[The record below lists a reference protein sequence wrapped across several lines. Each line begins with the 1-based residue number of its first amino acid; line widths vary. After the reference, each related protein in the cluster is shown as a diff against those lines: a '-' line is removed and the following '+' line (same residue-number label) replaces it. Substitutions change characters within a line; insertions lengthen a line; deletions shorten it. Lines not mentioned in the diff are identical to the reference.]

1 MGGPPRADAT
11 LMIGTGSITSLA
23 DAVAVT
29 AERQIRRIVNGLRL
43 AAGLDRPG
51 VGCTPRTVIWS
62 RGRASLMHYT
72 AGADTG
78 RPAILLVP
86 SLINRS
92 YIWDLRHGDSF
103 VEHLLDAGYD
113 VLCLDWGEPDARDAH
128 NTMSTYVDDYMM
140 AAVGVATRR
149 CATMPIVVGHCFG
162 GLIAVLWAASTEQQ
176 PPALITLAAP
186 TNWDEVGPLSW
197 LTRQGRIEPEDVL
210 DETGN
215 VPPAAML
222 AAFRMIR
229 PLGDLVTYVT
239 LLDRLHDREATQAI
253 WALMVWARG
262 HIPFPG
268 TTFVEMIRKL
278 SRENSLTTG
287 KVAFGGRIRELS
299 SITAP
304 FLNIYGSK
312 DHVAPPD
319 SVKPLTGLLG
329 SNNPAER
336 ELNAG
341 HIGLLVGSTMRHKT
355 MPTILDWLDAVLPQD
370 PIAEPTVPQS
380 NSPEST
386 RRPRV
391 GANGVRPKG

>member
-1 MGGPPRADAT
+1 MTVAA
-11 LMIGTGSITSLA
+11 SITSLA
-23 DAVAVT
+23 DHVSAIAG
-29 AERQIRRIVNGLRL
+29 RQIRRVVNGLRL

-62 RGRASLMHYT
+62 RDRASLMHYT
-72 AGADTG
+72 AGADAG

-103 VEHLLDAGYD
+103 VEHLLGAGYD
-113 VLCLDWGEPDARDAH
+113 VLCLDWGQPDARDAQ
-128 NTMSTYVDDYMM
+128 NTMSTYIDDYMM
-140 AAVGVATRR
+140 AAVAAATRR
-149 CATMPIVVGHCFG
+149 CASVPIVIGHCFG
-162 GLIAVLWAASTEQQ
+162 GLIALLWAASTEQQ

-186 TNWDEVGPLSW
+186 SNWDEVGPLSW

-222 AAFRMIR
+222 AAFQMIR
-229 PLGDLVTYVT
+229 PLGDAVTYVT
-239 LLDRLHDREATQAI
+239 LFDRLHDREATQSI

-268 TTFVEMIRKL
+268 ATFVEMIRKL

-287 KVAFGGRIRELS
+287 KVAFGKRIRELS

-312 DHVAPPD
+312 DHVAPPE
-319 SVKPLTGLLG
+319 SVKPLTGLVG
-329 SNNPAER
+329 SQEAEQR

-341 HIGLLVGSTMRHKT
+341 HIGLLVGSTMRAKT
-355 MPTILDWLDAVLPQD
+355 MPTVIGWLDEVLPRDQTRRFSAPRSD
-370 PIAEPTVPQS
+370 
-380 NSPEST
+380 SPKSK
-386 RRPRV
+386 RPRV
-391 GANGVRPKG
+391 EANGVRPKG

>member
-1 MGGPPRADAT
+1 MTAAA
-11 LMIGTGSITSLA
+11 SITRLA
-23 DAVAVT
+23 NYASAI
-29 AERQIRRIVNGLRL
+29 AGRPFRRVINGLRL
-43 AAGLDRPG
+43 AASLDRPG

-72 AGADTG
+72 AGADAG

-103 VEHLLDAGYD
+103 VEHLLGAGYD
-113 VLCLDWGEPDARDAH
+113 VLCLDWGLPDARDAH
-128 NTMSTYVDDYMM
+128 NTMSTYIDDYMM
-140 AAVGVATRR
+140 AAVAAATRR
-149 CATMPIVVGHCFG
+149 CASVPIVIGHCFG
-162 GLIAVLWAASTEQQ
+162 SLIAVLWAASTEQQ

-197 LTRQGRIEPEDVL
+197 ITRQGRIEPEDVL

-229 PLGDLVTYVT
+229 PLGDAVTYVT
-239 LLDRLHDREATQAI
+239 LFDRLHDREATQAI
-253 WALMVWARG
+253 WALTVWARG

-268 TTFVEMIRKL
+268 ATFVEMIRKL

-312 DHVAPPD
+312 DHVAPPE
-319 SVKPLTGLLG
+319 SVKPLTGLVG
-329 SNNPAER
+329 SRKAEQR

-341 HIGLLVGSTMRHKT
+341 HIGLLVGSTMRAKT
-355 MPTILDWLDAVLPQD
+355 MPTVIGWLDEVLPRDQTTQLSA
-370 PIAEPTVPQS
+370 PRS
-380 NSPEST
+380 NSPKSK
-386 RRPRV
+386 RPRV
-391 GANGVRPKG
+391 EANGVRPKG

>member
-1 MGGPPRADAT
+1 M
-11 LMIGTGSITSLA
+11 TGAASITGLA
-23 DAVAVT
+23 GYVSAIAG
-29 AERQIRRIVNGLRL
+29 RQVRRVVNGLRL

-72 AGADTG
+72 AGADAG

-92 YIWDLRHGDSF
+92 HIWDLRHGESF
-103 VEHLLDAGYD
+103 VEHLLGAGYD
-113 VLCLDWGEPDARDAH
+113 VLCLDWGQPDARDAH
-128 NTMSTYVDDYMM
+128 NTMSTYVDDYMV
-140 AAVGVATRR
+140 AAVAAATRR
-149 CATMPIVVGHCFG
+149 CGSVPIVIGHCFG
-162 GLIAVLWAASTEQQ
+162 GLMALLWAASTEQQ

-222 AAFRMIR
+222 AAFQMIR
-229 PLGDLVTYVT
+229 PLGDVVTYVT
-239 LLDRLHDREATQAI
+239 LFDRLHDREATQAI
-253 WALMVWARG
+253 WALTVWARG

-268 TTFVEMIRKL
+268 ATFVEMIRKL

-304 FLNIYGSK
+304 FLSIYGSK
-312 DHVAPPD
+312 DHVAPPE
-319 SVKPLTGLLG
+319 SVKPLIGLVG
-329 SNNPAER
+329 SRKAEQR

-341 HIGLLVGSTMRHKT
+341 HIGLLVGSTMRTKT
-355 MPTILDWLDAVLPQD
+355 IPTVIGWLDEVLPRDQTTRFSA
-370 PIAEPTVPQS
+370 PRS
-380 NSPEST
+380 NSPKSERSF
-386 RRPRV
+386 V
-391 GANGVRPKG
+391 EANGARPKG

>member
-1 MGGPPRADAT
+1 
-11 LMIGTGSITSLA
+11 MIGTASIRGLA
-23 DAVAVT
+23 DYFSAT
-29 AERQIRRIVNGLRL
+29 AGQQIRRVVNGLRL

-72 AGADTG
+72 AGADAG

-103 VEHLLDAGYD
+103 VEHLLAAGYD
-113 VLCLDWGEPDARDAH
+113 VLCLDWGQPDARDAH

-140 AAVGVATRR
+140 AAVAAATRR
-149 CATMPIVVGHCFG
+149 CASVPIVIGHCFG
-162 GLIAVLWAASTEQQ
+162 GLMAVLWAASTEQQ

-229 PLGDLVTYVT
+229 PLGDAVSYVT

-312 DHVAPPD
+312 DHVAPPE
-319 SVKPLTGLLG
+319 SVKPLTGLVG
-329 SNNPAER
+329 SQKAEQR

-341 HIGLLVGSTMRHKT
+341 HIGLLVGSTMRGKT
-355 MPTILDWLDAVLPQD
+355 MPTLIGWLDEVLTPDQTSRFAA
-370 PIAEPTVPQS
+370 PRS
-380 NSPEST
+380 NSPKSK
-386 RRPRV
+386 RPRV
-391 GANGVRPKG
+391 EANGLHPKG

>member
-1 MGGPPRADAT
+1 MTEPT
-11 LMIGTGSITSLA
+11 SITDLA
-23 DAVAVT
+23 DHVSAIAGR
-29 AERQIRRIVNGLRL
+29 EIRRVVNGLRL

-62 RGRASLMHYT
+62 MGRASLMHYT
-72 AGADTG
+72 AGADAG

-128 NTMSTYVDDYMM
+128 NTMSTYVDEYMM
-140 AAVGVATRR
+140 AAVAAATRR
-149 CATMPIVVGHCFG
+149 CASVPIVIGHCFG

-222 AAFRMIR
+222 AAFQMIR
-229 PLGDLVTYVT
+229 PLGDVVTYVT
-239 LLDRLHDREATQAI
+239 LFDRLHDREATQAI
-253 WALMVWARG
+253 WALMAWARG

-299 SITAP
+299 NITAP
-304 FLNIYGSK
+304 FMNIYGSR
-312 DHVAPPD
+312 DHVAPPE
-319 SVKPLTGLLG
+319 SVKPLTGLVG
-329 SNNPAER
+329 SNKAEQR

-341 HIGLLVGSTMRHKT
+341 HIGLLVGSTMRRKT
-355 MPTILDWLDAVLPQD
+355 IPTVIGWLDDVLTRDQITRPPAQR
-370 PIAEPTVPQS
+370 S
-380 NSPEST
+380 NGPKSK
-386 RRPRV
+386 RPRIE
-391 GANGVRPKG
+391 ANGVHPKG

>member
-1 MGGPPRADAT
+1 M
-11 LMIGTGSITSLA
+11 TGAASITGLA
-23 DAVAVT
+23 DYASAI
-29 AERQIRRIVNGLRL
+29 ADRQIRRVINGLRL

-72 AGADTG
+72 AGADAG

-103 VEHLLDAGYD
+103 VEHLLGAGYD
-113 VLCLDWGEPDARDAH
+113 VLCLDWGQPDARDAH
-128 NTMSTYVDDYMM
+128 NTTSTYVDDYMM
-140 AAVGVATRR
+140 AAVAAATRR
-149 CATMPIVVGHCFG
+149 CASVPIVIGHCFG
-162 GLIAVLWAASTEQQ
+162 GLIALLWAASTEQQ

-197 LTRQGRIEPEDVL
+197 ITRQGRIEPEDVL

-222 AAFRMIR
+222 AAFQMIR
-229 PLGDLVTYVT
+229 PLGDAVTYVT
-239 LLDRLHDREATQAI
+239 LVDRLHDREATQAI

-268 TTFVEMIRKL
+268 ATFVEMIRKL

-312 DHVAPPD
+312 DHVAPPE
-319 SVKPLTGLLG
+319 SVKPLTGLVG
-329 SNNPAER
+329 SQKAEQR

-341 HIGLLVGSTMRHKT
+341 HIGLLVGSTMRAKT
-355 MPTILDWLDAVLPQD
+355 MPTVIGWLDEVLPRDQTTQFSA
-370 PIAEPTVPQS
+370 PRS
-380 NSPEST
+380 HSPKSK
-386 RRPRV
+386 RPRV
-391 GANGVRPKG
+391 EANGVQP

>member
-1 MGGPPRADAT
+1 MGSPPRAHAA
-11 LMIGTGSITSLA
+11 LMIGTASITGLA
-23 DAVAVT
+23 DALAVT

-72 AGADTG
+72 AGADRG

-149 CATMPIVVGHCFG
+149 CATVPIVIGHCFG
-162 GLIAVLWAASTEQQ
+162 GLIALLWAASAEQQ

-222 AAFRMIR
+222 AAFQMIR

-319 SVKPLTGLLG
+319 SVKPLTGLVG
-329 SNNPAER
+329 SNDAAER

-341 HIGLLVGSTMRHKT
+341 HIGLLVGSAMRRKT
-355 MPTILDWLDAVLPQD
+355 MPTILDWLDAVLPHDQISG
-370 PIAEPTVPQS
+370 PSVPQS

-386 RRPRV
+386 RTRV
-391 GANGVRPKG
+391 AANGVRPKG

>member
-1 MGGPPRADAT
+1 MTAAA
-11 LMIGTGSITSLA
+11 SITRLA
-23 DAVAVT
+23 NYASAI
-29 AERQIRRIVNGLRL
+29 AGRPFRRVINGLRL
-43 AAGLDRPG
+43 AASLDRPG

-72 AGADTG
+72 AGADAG
-78 RPAILLVP
+78 GPAILLVP

-103 VEHLLDAGYD
+103 VEHLLGAGYD
-113 VLCLDWGEPDARDAH
+113 VLCLDWGLPDARDAH
-128 NTMSTYVDDYMM
+128 NTMSTYIDDYMM
-140 AAVGVATRR
+140 AAVAAATRR
-149 CATMPIVVGHCFG
+149 CASVPIVIGHCFG
-162 GLIAVLWAASTEQQ
+162 SLIAVLWAASTEQQ

-197 LTRQGRIEPEDVL
+197 ITRQGRIEPEDVL

-229 PLGDLVTYVT
+229 PLGDAVTYVT
-239 LLDRLHDREATQAI
+239 LVDRLHDREATQAI
-253 WALMVWARG
+253 WALTVWARG

-268 TTFVEMIRKL
+268 ATFVEMIRKL

-312 DHVAPPD
+312 DHVAPPE
-319 SVKPLTGLLG
+319 SVKPLTGLVG
-329 SNNPAER
+329 SRKAEQR

-341 HIGLLVGSTMRHKT
+341 HIGLLVGSTMRAKT
-355 MPTILDWLDAVLPQD
+355 MPTVIGWLDEVLPRDQTTQLSA
-370 PIAEPTVPQS
+370 PRS
-380 NSPEST
+380 NSPKSK
-386 RRPRV
+386 RPRV
-391 GANGVRPKG
+391 EANGVRPKG

>member
-1 MGGPPRADAT
+1 
-11 LMIGTGSITSLA
+11 MIGTASIRGLA
-23 DAVAVT
+23 DYFSAT
-29 AERQIRRIVNGLRL
+29 AGQQIRRVVNGLRL

-72 AGADTG
+72 AGADAG

-103 VEHLLDAGYD
+103 VEHLLAAGYD
-113 VLCLDWGEPDARDAH
+113 VLCLDWGQPDARDAH

-140 AAVGVATRR
+140 AAVAAATRR
-149 CATMPIVVGHCFG
+149 CASVPIVIGHCFG
-162 GLIAVLWAASTEQQ
+162 GLMAVLWAASTEQQ

-222 AAFRMIR
+222 AAFQMIR
-229 PLGDLVTYVT
+229 PLGDAVSYVT

-287 KVAFGGRIRELS
+287 KVAFGGRVRELS

-304 FLNIYGSK
+304 FLNIYGTK
-312 DHVAPPD
+312 DHVAPPE
-319 SVKPLTGLLG
+319 SVKPLTGLVG
-329 SNNPAER
+329 SQKAEQR

-341 HIGLLVGSTMRHKT
+341 HIGLLVGSTMRTKT
-355 MPTILDWLDAVLPQD
+355 MPTVIGWLDEVLARDQATRSSAPR
-370 PIAEPTVPQS
+370 S
-380 NSPEST
+380 SSPKSK
-386 RRPRV
+386 RPRV
-391 GANGVRPKG
+391 EANGLHSKV

>member
-1 MGGPPRADAT
+1 MTGP
-11 LMIGTGSITSLA
+11 ISITVLGDHASAIAGRELGR
-23 DAVAVT
+23 VVT
-29 AERQIRRIVNGLRL
+29 GLRL

-62 RGRASLMHYT
+62 MGRASLMHYT
-72 AGADTG
+72 AGADAG

-86 SLINRS
+86 SIINRS

-128 NTMSTYVDDYMM
+128 NTMSTYVDEYMT
-140 AAVGVATRR
+140 AAVAAATRR
-149 CATMPIVVGHCFG
+149 GASVPIVIGHCFG

-222 AAFRMIR
+222 AAFQMIR
-229 PLGDLVTYVT
+229 PLGDIVTYVT
-239 LLDRLHDREATQAI
+239 LFDRLHDQEATQAI

-268 TTFVEMIRKL
+268 ATFVEMIRKL

-287 KVAFGGRIRELS
+287 KVAFDGRIRELS

-304 FLNIYGSK
+304 FLSIYGSR

-319 SVKPLTGLLG
+319 SVKTMSGTPG
-329 SNNPAER
+329 SHRAEQR

-370 PIAEPTVPQS
+370 QIGEPAVPQS
-380 NSPEST
+380 
-386 RRPRV
+386 
-391 GANGVRPKG
+391 K

>member
-1 MGGPPRADAT
+1 MTAAA
-11 LMIGTGSITSLA
+11 SITRLA
-23 DAVAVT
+23 NYASAI
-29 AERQIRRIVNGLRL
+29 AGRPFRRVINGLRL
-43 AAGLDRPG
+43 AASLDRPG

-72 AGADTG
+72 AGADAG

-103 VEHLLDAGYD
+103 VEHLLGAGYD
-113 VLCLDWGEPDARDAH
+113 VLCLDWGLPDARDAH
-128 NTMSTYVDDYMM
+128 NTMSTYIDDYMM
-140 AAVGVATRR
+140 AAVAAATRR
-149 CATMPIVVGHCFG
+149 CASVPIVIGHCFG
-162 GLIAVLWAASTEQQ
+162 SLIAVLWAASTEQQ
-176 PPALITLAAP
+176 PAALITLAAP

-197 LTRQGRIEPEDVL
+197 ITRQGRIEPEDVL

-229 PLGDLVTYVT
+229 PLGDAVTYVT
-239 LLDRLHDREATQAI
+239 LVDRLHDREATQAI
-253 WALMVWARG
+253 WALTVWARG

-268 TTFVEMIRKL
+268 ATFVEMIRKL

-312 DHVAPPD
+312 DHVAPPE
-319 SVKPLTGLLG
+319 SVKPLTGLVG
-329 SNNPAER
+329 SRKAEQR

-341 HIGLLVGSTMRHKT
+341 HIGLLVGSTMRAKT
-355 MPTILDWLDAVLPQD
+355 MPTVIGWLDEVLPRDQTTQLSA
-370 PIAEPTVPQS
+370 PRS
-380 NSPEST
+380 NSPKSK
-386 RRPRV
+386 RPRV
-391 GANGVRPKG
+391 EANGVRPKG

>member
-1 MGGPPRADAT
+1 MTAAA
-11 LMIGTGSITSLA
+11 SITRLA
-23 DAVAVT
+23 NYASAI
-29 AERQIRRIVNGLRL
+29 AGRPFRRVINGLRL
-43 AAGLDRPG
+43 AASLDRPG

-72 AGADTG
+72 AGADAG

-103 VEHLLDAGYD
+103 VEHLLGAGYD
-113 VLCLDWGEPDARDAH
+113 VLCLDWGLPDARDAH
-128 NTMSTYVDDYMM
+128 NTMSTYIDDYMM
-140 AAVGVATRR
+140 AAVAAATRR
-149 CATMPIVVGHCFG
+149 CASVPIVIGHCFG
-162 GLIAVLWAASTEQQ
+162 SLIAVLWAASTEQQ

-197 LTRQGRIEPEDVL
+197 ITRQGRIEPEDVL

-229 PLGDLVTYVT
+229 PLGDAVTYVT
-239 LLDRLHDREATQAI
+239 LVDRLHDREATQAI
-253 WALMVWARG
+253 WALTVWARG

-268 TTFVEMIRKL
+268 ATFVEMIRKL

-299 SITAP
+299 NITAP

-312 DHVAPPD
+312 DHVAPPE
-319 SVKPLTGLLG
+319 SVKPLTGLVG
-329 SNNPAER
+329 SRKAEQR

-341 HIGLLVGSTMRHKT
+341 HIGLLVGSTMRAKT
-355 MPTILDWLDAVLPQD
+355 MPTVIGWLDEVLPRDQTTQLSA
-370 PIAEPTVPQS
+370 PRS
-380 NSPEST
+380 NSPKSK
-386 RRPRV
+386 RPRV
-391 GANGVRPKG
+391 EANGVRPKG

>member
-1 MGGPPRADAT
+1 MTAAA
-11 LMIGTGSITSLA
+11 SITRLA
-23 DAVAVT
+23 NYASAI
-29 AERQIRRIVNGLRL
+29 AGRPFRRVINGLRL
-43 AAGLDRPG
+43 AASLDRPG

-72 AGADTG
+72 AGADAG

-103 VEHLLDAGYD
+103 VEHLLGAGYD
-113 VLCLDWGEPDARDAH
+113 VLCLDWGLPDARDAH
-128 NTMSTYVDDYMM
+128 NTMSTYIDDYMM
-140 AAVGVATRR
+140 AAVAAATRR
-149 CATMPIVVGHCFG
+149 CASVPIVIGHCFG
-162 GLIAVLWAASTEQQ
+162 SLIAVLWAASTEQQ

-197 LTRQGRIEPEDVL
+197 ITRQGRIEPEDVL

-229 PLGDLVTYVT
+229 PLGDAVTYVT
-239 LLDRLHDREATQAI
+239 LVDRLHDREATQAI
-253 WALMVWARG
+253 WALTVWASG

-268 TTFVEMIRKL
+268 ATFVEMIRKL

-312 DHVAPPD
+312 DHVAPPE
-319 SVKPLTGLLG
+319 SVKPLTGLVG
-329 SNNPAER
+329 SRKAEQR

-341 HIGLLVGSTMRHKT
+341 HIGLLVGSTMRAKT
-355 MPTILDWLDAVLPQD
+355 MPTVIGWLDEVLPRDQTTQLSA
-370 PIAEPTVPQS
+370 PRS
-380 NSPEST
+380 NSPKSK
-386 RRPRV
+386 RPRV
-391 GANGVRPKG
+391 EANGVRPKG

>member
-1 MGGPPRADAT
+1 M
-11 LMIGTGSITSLA
+11 TGAASITGLA
-23 DAVAVT
+23 DYVSAIAG
-29 AERQIRRIVNGLRL
+29 RQIRRVINGLRL

-72 AGADTG
+72 AGADAG

-103 VEHLLDAGYD
+103 VEHLLGAGYD
-113 VLCLDWGEPDARDAH
+113 VLCLDWGQPDARDAH

-140 AAVGVATRR
+140 AAVAAATRR
-149 CATMPIVVGHCFG
+149 CASVPIVIGHCFG
-162 GLIAVLWAASTEQQ
+162 GLIALLWAASTDQQ

-222 AAFRMIR
+222 AAFQMIR
-229 PLGDLVTYVT
+229 PLGDAVTYVT
-239 LLDRLHDREATQAI
+239 LFDRLHDREATQAI
-253 WALMVWARG
+253 WALTVWARG

-268 TTFVEMIRKL
+268 ATFVEMIRKL

-299 SITAP
+299 NITAP

-312 DHVAPPD
+312 DHVAPPE
-319 SVKPLTGLLG
+319 SVKPLTGLVG
-329 SNNPAER
+329 SQKAEQR

-341 HIGLLVGSTMRHKT
+341 HIGLLVGSTMRAKT
-355 MPTILDWLDAVLPQD
+355 MPTVIGWLDEVLPQD
-370 PIAEPTVPQS
+370 QTTRVSAPRS
-380 NSPEST
+380 DSPKSK
-386 RRPRV
+386 RPRV
-391 GANGVRPKG
+391 EANGVQP

>member
-1 MGGPPRADAT
+1 MIGAT
-11 LMIGTGSITSLA
+11 LLTDLTDHVST
-23 DAVAVT
+23 T
-29 AERQIRRIVNGLRL
+29 AGPQIRRVVNGLRL

-72 AGADTG
+72 AGADAGNPT
-78 RPAILLVP
+78 ILLVP

-103 VEHLLDAGYD
+103 VEHLLGAGFD
-113 VLCLDWGEPDARDAH
+113 VMCLDWGEPDARDAH
-128 NTMSTYVDDYMM
+128 NTMSTYVDDYMV
-140 AAVGVATRR
+140 AAVAAATRR
-149 CATMPIVVGHCFG
+149 CGSVPIVIGHCFG

-176 PPALITLAAP
+176 PRALITLAAP

-222 AAFRMIR
+222 TAFQMIR
-229 PLGDLVTYVT
+229 PLGDIVTYVT
-239 LLDRLHDREATQAI
+239 LFDRLHDREATQAI
-253 WALMVWARG
+253 WALMAWARG

-278 SRENSLTTG
+278 SRENSLITG

-304 FLNIYGSK
+304 FLNIYGRK
-312 DHVAPPD
+312 DHVAPPE
-319 SVKPLTGLLG
+319 SVKPLTSLVG
-329 SNNPAER
+329 STTADER

-341 HIGLLVGSTMRHKT
+341 HIGLLVGTTMRGKT
-355 MPTILDWLDAVLPQD
+355 MPTVTGWLDKVLTEDQITRPSTPQLNAD
-370 PIAEPTVPQS
+370 KSKRLGVET
-380 NSPEST
+380 
-386 RRPRV
+386 
-391 GANGVRPKG
+391 NGV

>member
-1 MGGPPRADAT
+1 
-11 LMIGTGSITSLA
+11 MIGTASIRGLA
-23 DAVAVT
+23 DYFSAT
-29 AERQIRRIVNGLRL
+29 AGQQIRRVVNGLRL

-72 AGADTG
+72 AGADAG
-78 RPAILLVP
+78 HPAILLVP

-103 VEHLLDAGYD
+103 VEHLLAAGYD
-113 VLCLDWGEPDARDAH
+113 VLCLDWGQPDARDAH

-140 AAVGVATRR
+140 AAVAAATRR
-149 CATMPIVVGHCFG
+149 CASVPIVIGHCFG
-162 GLIAVLWAASTEQQ
+162 GLMAVLWAASTEQQ

-229 PLGDLVTYVT
+229 PLGDAVSYVT

-304 FLNIYGSK
+304 LLNIYGSK
-312 DHVAPPD
+312 DHVAPPE
-319 SVKPLTGLLG
+319 SVKPLTGLVG
-329 SNNPAER
+329 SQKAEQR

-341 HIGLLVGSTMRHKT
+341 HIGLLVGSTMRGKT
-355 MPTILDWLDAVLPQD
+355 MPTVIGWLDEVLTPDQTSRFAA
-370 PIAEPTVPQS
+370 PRS
-380 NSPEST
+380 NSPKSK
-386 RRPRV
+386 RPRV
-391 GANGVRPKG
+391 EANGLHPKG

>member
-1 MGGPPRADAT
+1 M
-11 LMIGTGSITSLA
+11 TGAASITGLA
-23 DAVAVT
+23 DYASAI
-29 AERQIRRIVNGLRL
+29 AGRQIRRVINGLRL

-72 AGADTG
+72 AGADAD

-103 VEHLLDAGYD
+103 VEHLLGAGYD
-113 VLCLDWGEPDARDAH
+113 VLCLDWGQPDARDAH
-128 NTMSTYVDDYMM
+128 NTMSTYIDDYMM
-140 AAVGVATRR
+140 AAVAAATRR
-149 CATMPIVVGHCFG
+149 CASVPIVIGHCFG
-162 GLIAVLWAASTEQQ
+162 GLIALLWAASTEQQ

-229 PLGDLVTYVT
+229 PLGDVVTYVT
-239 LLDRLHDREATQAI
+239 LVDRLHDREATQAI

-268 TTFVEMIRKL
+268 ATFVEMIRKL

-312 DHVAPPD
+312 DHVAPPE
-319 SVKPLTGLLG
+319 SVKPLTGLVG
-329 SNNPAER
+329 SGKAEQR

-341 HIGLLVGSTMRHKT
+341 HIGLLVGSTMRAKT
-355 MPTILDWLDAVLPQD
+355 MPTVIGWLDEVLPRDQTTRFSAPRSD
-370 PIAEPTVPQS
+370 
-380 NSPEST
+380 SPKSK
-386 RRPRV
+386 RPHV
-391 GANGVRPKG
+391 EANGVRPKG

>member
-1 MGGPPRADAT
+1 M
-11 LMIGTGSITSLA
+11 TGAASITGLA
-23 DAVAVT
+23 GYVSAIAG
-29 AERQIRRIVNGLRL
+29 RQVRRVVNGLRL

-72 AGADTG
+72 AGADAG

-92 YIWDLRHGDSF
+92 HIWDLRHGESF
-103 VEHLLDAGYD
+103 VEHLLGAGYD
-113 VLCLDWGEPDARDAH
+113 VLCLDWGQPDARDAH
-128 NTMSTYVDDYMM
+128 NTMSTYVDDYMV
-140 AAVGVATRR
+140 AAVAAATRR
-149 CATMPIVVGHCFG
+149 CGSVPIVIGHCFG
-162 GLIAVLWAASTEQQ
+162 GLMALLWAASTEQQ

-222 AAFRMIR
+222 AAFQMIR
-229 PLGDLVTYVT
+229 PLGDVVTYVT
-239 LLDRLHDREATQAI
+239 LFDRLHDREATQAI
-253 WALMVWARG
+253 WALTVWARG

-268 TTFVEMIRKL
+268 ATFVEMIRKL

-304 FLNIYGSK
+304 FLSIYGSK
-312 DHVAPPD
+312 DHVAPPE
-319 SVKPLTGLLG
+319 SVKPLIGLVG
-329 SNNPAER
+329 SQKAEQR

-341 HIGLLVGSTMRHKT
+341 HIGLLVGSTMRTKT
-355 MPTILDWLDAVLPQD
+355 IPTVIGWLDAVLPRDQTTRFSA
-370 PIAEPTVPQS
+370 PRS
-380 NSPEST
+380 NSPKSE
-386 RRPRV
+386 RPFV
-391 GANGVRPKG
+391 EANGARPKG

>member
-1 MGGPPRADAT
+1 MTAAA
-11 LMIGTGSITSLA
+11 SITRLA
-23 DAVAVT
+23 NYASAI
-29 AERQIRRIVNGLRL
+29 AGRPFRRVINGLRL
-43 AAGLDRPG
+43 AASLDRPG

-72 AGADTG
+72 AGADAG

-103 VEHLLDAGYD
+103 VEHLLGAGYD
-113 VLCLDWGEPDARDAH
+113 VLCLDWGLPDARDAH
-128 NTMSTYVDDYMM
+128 NTMSTYIDDYMM
-140 AAVGVATRR
+140 AAVAAATRR
-149 CATMPIVVGHCFG
+149 CASVPIVIGHCFG
-162 GLIAVLWAASTEQQ
+162 SLIAVLWAASTEQQ

-197 LTRQGRIEPEDVL
+197 ITRQGRIEPEDVL

-229 PLGDLVTYVT
+229 PLGDAVTYVT
-239 LLDRLHDREATQAI
+239 LADRLHDREATQAI
-253 WALMVWARG
+253 WALTVWARG

-268 TTFVEMIRKL
+268 ATFVEMIRKL

-312 DHVAPPD
+312 DHVAPPE
-319 SVKPLTGLLG
+319 SVKPLTGLVG
-329 SNNPAER
+329 SRKAEQR

-341 HIGLLVGSTMRHKT
+341 HIGLLVGSTMRAKT
-355 MPTILDWLDAVLPQD
+355 MPTVIGWLDEVLPRDQTTQLSA
-370 PIAEPTVPQS
+370 PRS
-380 NSPEST
+380 NSPKSK
-386 RRPRV
+386 RPRV
-391 GANGVRPKG
+391 EANGVRPKG

>member
-1 MGGPPRADAT
+1 MTAAA
-11 LMIGTGSITSLA
+11 SITRLA
-23 DAVAVT
+23 NYASAI
-29 AERQIRRIVNGLRL
+29 AGRPFRRVINGLRL
-43 AAGLDRPG
+43 AASLDRPG

-72 AGADTG
+72 AGADAG

-86 SLINRS
+86 SLINGS

-103 VEHLLDAGYD
+103 VEHLLGAGYD
-113 VLCLDWGEPDARDAH
+113 VLCLDWGLPDARDAH
-128 NTMSTYVDDYMM
+128 NTMSTYIDDYMM
-140 AAVGVATRR
+140 AAVAAATRR
-149 CATMPIVVGHCFG
+149 CASVPIVIGHCFG
-162 GLIAVLWAASTEQQ
+162 SLIAVLWAASTEQQ

-197 LTRQGRIEPEDVL
+197 ITRQGRIEPEDVL

-229 PLGDLVTYVT
+229 PLGDAVTYVT
-239 LLDRLHDREATQAI
+239 LVDRLHDREATQAI

-268 TTFVEMIRKL
+268 ATFVEMIRKL

-312 DHVAPPD
+312 DHVAPPE
-319 SVKPLTGLLG
+319 SVKPLTGLVG
-329 SNNPAER
+329 SRKAEQR

-341 HIGLLVGSTMRHKT
+341 HIGLLVGSTMRAKT
-355 MPTILDWLDAVLPQD
+355 MPTVIGWLDEVLPRDQTTQLSA
-370 PIAEPTVPQS
+370 PRS
-380 NSPEST
+380 NSPKSK
-386 RRPRV
+386 RPRV
-391 GANGVRPKG
+391 EANGVRPKG

>member
-1 MGGPPRADAT
+1 M
-11 LMIGTGSITSLA
+11 TGAASITGLA
-23 DAVAVT
+23 DHVSAIAG
-29 AERQIRRIVNGLRL
+29 RQIRRVVNGLRL
-43 AAGLDRPG
+43 VAGLDRPG

-72 AGADTG
+72 AGADAG

-92 YIWDLRHGDSF
+92 HIWDLRHGDSF
-103 VEHLLDAGYD
+103 VEHLLGAGYD
-113 VLCLDWGEPDARDAH
+113 VLCLDWGEPDARDAQ

-140 AAVGVATRR
+140 AAVAAATRR
-149 CATMPIVVGHCFG
+149 CGSVPIVIGHCFG
-162 GLIAVLWAASTEQQ
+162 GLMALLWAASAEQQ

-229 PLGDLVTYVT
+229 PLGDVVTYVT
-239 LLDRLHDREATQAI
+239 LVDRLHDREATQAI

-268 TTFVEMIRKL
+268 ATFVEMIRKL

-299 SITAP
+299 SVTAP

-312 DHVAPPD
+312 DHVAPPE
-319 SVKPLTGLLG
+319 SVKPLTGLVG
-329 SNNPAER
+329 SQKAEQR

-341 HIGLLVGSTMRHKT
+341 HIGLLVGSTMRAKT
-355 MPTILDWLDAVLPQD
+355 MPTVIGWLDEVLAQD
-370 PIAEPTVPQS
+370 QTTRFSAPRS
-380 NSPEST
+380 NSQKSK
-386 RRPRV
+386 RPRV
-391 GANGVRPKG
+391 EANGARPKGVTRGSRSR

>member
-1 MGGPPRADAT
+1 MTAAA
-11 LMIGTGSITSLA
+11 SITRLA
-23 DAVAVT
+23 NYASAI
-29 AERQIRRIVNGLRL
+29 AGRPFRRVINGLRL
-43 AAGLDRPG
+43 AASLDRPG

-72 AGADTG
+72 AGADAG

-103 VEHLLDAGYD
+103 VEHLLGAGYD
-113 VLCLDWGEPDARDAH
+113 VLCLDWGLPDARDAH
-128 NTMSTYVDDYMM
+128 NTMSTYIDDYMM
-140 AAVGVATRR
+140 AAVAAATRR
-149 CATMPIVVGHCFG
+149 CASVPIVIGHCFG
-162 GLIAVLWAASTEQQ
+162 SLIALLWAASTEQQ

-197 LTRQGRIEPEDVL
+197 ITRQGRIEPEDVL

-229 PLGDLVTYVT
+229 PLGDAVTYVT
-239 LLDRLHDREATQAI
+239 LVDRLHDREATQAI
-253 WALMVWARG
+253 WALTVWARG

-268 TTFVEMIRKL
+268 ATFVEMIRKL

-312 DHVAPPD
+312 DHVAPPE
-319 SVKPLTGLLG
+319 SVKPLTGLVG
-329 SNNPAER
+329 SRKAEQR

-341 HIGLLVGSTMRHKT
+341 HIGLLVGSTMRAKT
-355 MPTILDWLDAVLPQD
+355 MPTVIGWLDEVLPRDQTTQLSA
-370 PIAEPTVPQS
+370 PRS
-380 NSPEST
+380 NSPKSK
-386 RRPRV
+386 RPRV
-391 GANGVRPKG
+391 EANGVRPKG

>member
-1 MGGPPRADAT
+1 
-11 LMIGTGSITSLA
+11 MIGAASITGLVDYVSA
-23 DAVAVT
+23 IASR
-29 AERQIRRIVNGLRL
+29 EIRRIVNGLRL

-62 RGRASLMHYT
+62 RGRARLMHYI
-72 AGADTG
+72 AGAEAG
-78 RPAILLVP
+78 RPGILLVP

-149 CATMPIVVGHCFG
+149 CATVPIVVGHCFG

-222 AAFRMIR
+222 AAFQMIR

-239 LLDRLHDREATQAI
+239 LFDRLHDRQAMQAI

-268 TTFVEMIRKL
+268 ATFVEMIRKL

-299 SITAP
+299 GITAP

-312 DHVAPPD
+312 EQVAPPG
-319 SVKPLTGLLG
+319 SVKPPTGHVG
-329 SNNPAER
+329 SNDAAER

-341 HIGLLVGSTMRHKT
+341 HIGLLVGSAMRRKT

-370 PIAEPTVPQS
+370 QIGGPSVPQS

-386 RRPRV
+386 RTRV

>member
-1 MGGPPRADAT
+1 MTGPT
-11 LMIGTGSITSLA
+11 SITGLA
-23 DAVAVT
+23 DHASAI
-29 AERQIRRIVNGLRL
+29 AGREIRRVVNGLRL

-62 RGRASLMHYT
+62 MGRASLMHYT
-72 AGADTG
+72 AGADAG

-128 NTMSTYVDDYMM
+128 NTMSTYVDEYMT
-140 AAVGVATRR
+140 AAVAAATRR
-149 CATMPIVVGHCFG
+149 CASVPIVIGHCFG
-162 GLIAVLWAASTEQQ
+162 GLIAVLWAASTDQQ

-222 AAFRMIR
+222 AAFQMIR
-229 PLGDLVTYVT
+229 PLGDVVTYVT
-239 LLDRLHDREATQAI
+239 LFDRLHDREATQAI
-253 WALMVWARG
+253 WALMAWARG

-299 SITAP
+299 NITAP

-312 DHVAPPD
+312 DHVAPPE
-319 SVKPLTGLLG
+319 SVKPLTGLVG
-329 SNNPAER
+329 SHRAEQR
-336 ELNAG
+336 ELKAG
-341 HIGLLVGSTMRHKT
+341 HIGLLIGSTMRGKT
-355 MPTILDWLDAVLPQD
+355 MPAVIGWLDEVLTRD
-370 PIAEPTVPQS
+370 PITRPSAQRS
-380 NSPEST
+380 NNPKSK
-386 RRPRV
+386 RPDV
-391 GANGVRPKG
+391 EANGVHPKGVTGESKAR

>member
-1 MGGPPRADAT
+1 MTAAA
-11 LMIGTGSITSLA
+11 SITRLA
-23 DAVAVT
+23 NYASAI
-29 AERQIRRIVNGLRL
+29 AGRPFRRVINGLRL
-43 AAGLDRPG
+43 AASLDRPG

-72 AGADTG
+72 AGADAG

-103 VEHLLDAGYD
+103 VEHLLGAGYD
-113 VLCLDWGEPDARDAH
+113 VLCLDWGLPDARDAH
-128 NTMSTYVDDYMM
+128 NTMSTYIDDYMM
-140 AAVGVATRR
+140 AAVAAATRR
-149 CATMPIVVGHCFG
+149 CTSVPIVIGHCFG

-197 LTRQGRIEPEDVL
+197 ITRQGRIEPEDVL

-229 PLGDLVTYVT
+229 PLGDAVTYVT
-239 LLDRLHDREATQAI
+239 LVDRLHDREATQAI
-253 WALMVWARG
+253 WALTVWARG

-268 TTFVEMIRKL
+268 ATFVEMIRKL

-312 DHVAPPD
+312 DHVAPPE
-319 SVKPLTGLLG
+319 SVKPLTGLVG
-329 SNNPAER
+329 SRKAEQR

-341 HIGLLVGSTMRHKT
+341 HIGLLVGSTMRAKT
-355 MPTILDWLDAVLPQD
+355 MPTVIGWLDEVLPRDQTTQLSA
-370 PIAEPTVPQS
+370 PRS
-380 NSPEST
+380 NSPKSK
-386 RRPRV
+386 RPRV
-391 GANGVRPKG
+391 EANGVRPKG

>member
-1 MGGPPRADAT
+1 
-11 LMIGTGSITSLA
+11 MIGTGSISGLA
-23 DAVAVT
+23 DTISTV
-29 AERQIRRIVNGLRL
+29 AEREIRRVVNGLRL

-62 RGRASLMHYT
+62 RGRASLMQYT
-72 AGADTG
+72 AGAGAG

-113 VLCLDWGEPDARDAH
+113 VLCLDWGVPDARDAH

-140 AAVGVATRR
+140 AAVAAATRR
-149 CATMPIVVGHCFG
+149 CTTVPIVIGHCFG
-162 GLIAVLWAASTEQQ
+162 GLIAVLWAASTEHQ

-215 VPPAAML
+215 VPPASML
-222 AAFRMIR
+222 AAFQMIR
-229 PLGDLVTYVT
+229 PLGDVVTYVT
-239 LLDRLHDREATQAI
+239 FLDRLHDREATQAI

-268 TTFVEMIRKL
+268 TTFIQMIRKL
-278 SRENSLTTG
+278 SRENSLNTG

-299 SITAP
+299 SITSP
-304 FLNIYGSK
+304 FLNIYGNK
-312 DHVAPPD
+312 DHVAPPE
-319 SVKPLTGLLG
+319 SVKPLTGLVG
-329 SNNPAER
+329 SDKAEQR

-341 HIGLLVGSTMRHKT
+341 HIGLLVGSTMRNKT
-355 MPTILDWLDAVLPQD
+355 MPTVLGWLDEVLASNAPD
-370 PIAEPTVPQS
+370 TPPTPRPNGAEPK
-380 NSPEST
+380 
-386 RRPRV
+386 RARV
-391 GANGVRPKG
+391 EANGVGPKR

>member
-1 MGGPPRADAT
+1 
-11 LMIGTGSITSLA
+11 MIGAASITGLA
-23 DAVAVT
+23 DAISTV
-29 AERQIRRIVNGLRL
+29 AEREIRRVVNGLRL

-72 AGADTG
+72 AGANVG

-113 VLCLDWGEPDARDAH
+113 VFCLDWGEPDARDAH
-128 NTMSTYVDDYMM
+128 NTMSTYVDDYMI
-140 AAVGVATRR
+140 AAVAAVTCK
-149 CATMPIVVGHCFG
+149 CATVPIVIGHCFG
-162 GLIAVLWAASTEQQ
+162 GLIAVLWAASAEHQ

-222 AAFRMIR
+222 AAFQMIR

-239 LLDRLHDREATQAI
+239 FLDRLHDREGTQAI

-287 KVAFGGRIRELS
+287 KVAFGGHIRELS

-312 DHVAPPD
+312 DHVAPPE
-319 SVKPLTGLLG
+319 SVKPLTALVG
-329 SNNPAER
+329 SLEADQR

-341 HIGLLVGSTMRHKT
+341 HIGLLVGSTMRNKT
-355 MPTILDWLDAVLPQD
+355 MPTVIGWLDEVLASNPLD
-370 PIAEPTVPQS
+370 TPPTPRS
-380 NSPEST
+380 NSAKPK
-386 RRPRV
+386 RPRV
-391 GANGVRPKG
+391 EATGVGPTR

>member
-1 MGGPPRADAT
+1 M
-11 LMIGTGSITSLA
+11 TGAASITGLA
-23 DAVAVT
+23 GYVSAIAG
-29 AERQIRRIVNGLRL
+29 RQVRRVVNGLRL

-72 AGADTG
+72 AGADAG

-92 YIWDLRHGDSF
+92 HIWDLRHGDSF
-103 VEHLLDAGYD
+103 VEHLLGAGYD
-113 VLCLDWGEPDARDAH
+113 VLCLDWGQPDARDAH
-128 NTMSTYVDDYMM
+128 NTMSTYVDDYMV
-140 AAVGVATRR
+140 AAVAAATRR
-149 CATMPIVVGHCFG
+149 CGSVPIVIGHCFG
-162 GLIAVLWAASTEQQ
+162 GLMALLWAASTEQQ

-222 AAFRMIR
+222 AAFQMIR
-229 PLGDLVTYVT
+229 PLGDVVTYVT
-239 LLDRLHDREATQAI
+239 LFDRLHDREATQAI
-253 WALMVWARG
+253 WALTVWARG

-268 TTFVEMIRKL
+268 ATFVEMIRKL

-304 FLNIYGSK
+304 FLSIYGSK
-312 DHVAPPD
+312 DHVAPPE
-319 SVKPLTGLLG
+319 SVKPLIGLVG
-329 SNNPAER
+329 SQKAEQR

-341 HIGLLVGSTMRHKT
+341 HIGLLVGSTMRTKT
-355 MPTILDWLDAVLPQD
+355 IPTVIGWLDEVLPRDQTTRFSA
-370 PIAEPTVPQS
+370 PRS
-380 NSPEST
+380 NSPKSERSF
-386 RRPRV
+386 V
-391 GANGVRPKG
+391 EANGARPKG

>member
-1 MGGPPRADAT
+1 M
-11 LMIGTGSITSLA
+11 TGAASITGLA
-23 DAVAVT
+23 DYVSAIAG
-29 AERQIRRIVNGLRL
+29 RQIRRVINGLRL

-72 AGADTG
+72 AGADAG

-103 VEHLLDAGYD
+103 VEHLLGAGYD
-113 VLCLDWGEPDARDAH
+113 VLCLDWGQPDARDAH
-128 NTMSTYVDDYMM
+128 NTMSTYIDDYMM
-140 AAVGVATRR
+140 AAVAAATRR
-149 CATMPIVVGHCFG
+149 CASVPIVIGHCFG
-162 GLIAVLWAASTEQQ
+162 GLIALLWAASTEQQ

-222 AAFRMIR
+222 AAFQMIR
-229 PLGDLVTYVT
+229 PLGDAVTYVT
-239 LLDRLHDREATQAI
+239 LFDRLHDREATQAI

-268 TTFVEMIRKL
+268 ATFVEMIRKL

-312 DHVAPPD
+312 DHVAPPE
-319 SVKPLTGLLG
+319 SVKPLTGLVG
-329 SNNPAER
+329 SQKAEQR

-341 HIGLLVGSTMRHKT
+341 HIGLLIGSTMRAKT
-355 MPTILDWLDAVLPQD
+355 MPTVIGWLDEVLPRDQTTRFSAPRSD
-370 PIAEPTVPQS
+370 
-380 NSPEST
+380 SPKSK
-386 RRPRV
+386 RPRV
-391 GANGVRPKG
+391 EANGVRPKG

>member
-1 MGGPPRADAT
+1 MGSPSRADAT
-11 LMIGTGSITSLA
+11 LMIGTGSITGLA
-23 DAVAVT
+23 DALT
-29 AERQIRRIVNGLRL
+29 ESAERQIRRIVNGLRL

-149 CATMPIVVGHCFG
+149 CATVPIVVGHCFG

-210 DETGN
+210 DDTGN

-287 KVAFGGRIRELS
+287 KVAFGGGIRGLS

-304 FLNIYGSK
+304 FLNIYGRQ
-312 DHVAPPD
+312 DPVAPPD

-329 SNNPAER
+329 STNPAER

-370 PIAEPTVPQS
+370 QIGEPAVPQS
-380 NSPEST
+380 KNAEST
-386 RRPRV
+386 RPRV
-391 GANGVRPKG
+391 GANGVRPK

>member
-1 MGGPPRADAT
+1 MTAAA
-11 LMIGTGSITSLA
+11 SITGLA
-23 DAVAVT
+23 DHVSAVAG
-29 AERQIRRIVNGLRL
+29 RQIRRVVNGLRL

-72 AGADTG
+72 AGAGAG
-78 RPAILLVP
+78 RPGILLVP

-113 VLCLDWGEPDARDAH
+113 VFCLDWGQPDARDAR
-128 NTMSTYVDDYMM
+128 NTMSTYVDDYMV
-140 AAVGVATRR
+140 AAVAAATRR
-149 CATMPIVVGHCFG
+149 CASVPIVIGHCFG
-162 GLIAVLWAASTEQQ
+162 GLMALLWAASTEQQ

-222 AAFRMIR
+222 AAFQMIR
-229 PLGDLVTYVT
+229 PLGDLVSYVT
-239 LLDRLHDREATQAI
+239 LLDRLDDREATQAI
-253 WALMVWARG
+253 WALMAWARG

-268 TTFVEMIRKL
+268 ATFVEMIRKL

-287 KVAFGGRIRELS
+287 KVAFGGHIRELS

-304 FLNIYGSK
+304 FLNIYGSR
-312 DHVAPPD
+312 DHVAPPE
-319 SVKPLTGLLG
+319 SVKPLTELVG
-329 SNNPAER
+329 SNTAEQR

-341 HIGLLVGSTMRHKT
+341 HIGLLVGSTMRRKT
-355 MPTILDWLDAVLPQD
+355 IPTVVDWLDDVLVRDQITRPS
-370 PIAEPTVPQS
+370 VPRS
-380 NSPEST
+380 NSSKSK
-386 RRPRV
+386 RPRV
-391 GANGVRPKG
+391 EANGVHPKG

>member
-1 MGGPPRADAT
+1 M
-11 LMIGTGSITSLA
+11 TGAASITGLA
-23 DAVAVT
+23 GYVSAIAG
-29 AERQIRRIVNGLRL
+29 RQVRRVVNGLRL

-72 AGADTG
+72 AGADAG

-92 YIWDLRHGDSF
+92 HIWDLRHGDSF
-103 VEHLLDAGYD
+103 VEHLLGAGYD
-113 VLCLDWGEPDARDAH
+113 VLCLDWGQPDARDAH
-128 NTMSTYVDDYMM
+128 NTMSTYVDDYMV
-140 AAVGVATRR
+140 AAVAAATRR
-149 CATMPIVVGHCFG
+149 CGSVPIVIGHCFG
-162 GLIAVLWAASTEQQ
+162 GLMALLWAASTEQQ

-222 AAFRMIR
+222 AAFQMIR
-229 PLGDLVTYVT
+229 PLGDVVTYVT
-239 LLDRLHDREATQAI
+239 LFDRLHDREATQAI
-253 WALMVWARG
+253 WALTVWARG

-268 TTFVEMIRKL
+268 ATFVEMIRKL

-304 FLNIYGSK
+304 FLSIYGSK
-312 DHVAPPD
+312 DHVAPPE
-319 SVKPLTGLLG
+319 SVKPLIGLVG
-329 SNNPAER
+329 SQKAEQR

-341 HIGLLVGSTMRHKT
+341 HIGLLVGSTMRTKT
-355 MPTILDWLDAVLPQD
+355 IPTVIGWLDAVLPRDQTTRFSA
-370 PIAEPTVPQS
+370 PRS
-380 NSPEST
+380 NSPKSE
-386 RRPRV
+386 RPFV
-391 GANGVRPKG
+391 EANGARPKG

>member
-1 MGGPPRADAT
+1 MIGAT
-11 LMIGTGSITSLA
+11 LLTDLTDHVST
-23 DAVAVT
+23 T
-29 AERQIRRIVNGLRL
+29 AGPQIRRVVNGLRL

-72 AGADTG
+72 AGADAGNPT
-78 RPAILLVP
+78 ILLVP

-103 VEHLLDAGYD
+103 VEHLLGAGFD
-113 VLCLDWGEPDARDAH
+113 VMCLDWGEPDARDAH
-128 NTMSTYVDDYMM
+128 NTMSTYVDDYMV
-140 AAVGVATRR
+140 AAVAAATRR
-149 CATMPIVVGHCFG
+149 CGSVPIVIGHCFG

-176 PPALITLAAP
+176 PRALITLAAP

-222 AAFRMIR
+222 TAFQMIR
-229 PLGDLVTYVT
+229 PLGDIVTYVT
-239 LLDRLHDREATQAI
+239 LFDRLHDREATQAI
-253 WALMVWARG
+253 WALMAWARG

-278 SRENSLTTG
+278 SRENSLITG

-304 FLNIYGSK
+304 FLNIYGRK
-312 DHVAPPD
+312 DHVAPPE
-319 SVKPLTGLLG
+319 SVKPLTSLVG
-329 SNNPAER
+329 STTADER

-341 HIGLLVGSTMRHKT
+341 HIGLLVGTTMRGKT
-355 MPTILDWLDAVLPQD
+355 MPTVTGWLHKVLTEDQITRPSTPQLNAD
-370 PIAEPTVPQS
+370 KSKRLGVET
-380 NSPEST
+380 
-386 RRPRV
+386 
-391 GANGVRPKG
+391 NGV

>member
-1 MGGPPRADAT
+1 M
-11 LMIGTGSITSLA
+11 TGAASITGLA
-23 DAVAVT
+23 DYVSAIAG
-29 AERQIRRIVNGLRL
+29 RQIRRVINGLRL

-72 AGADTG
+72 AGAQAG

-103 VEHLLDAGYD
+103 VEHLLGAGYD
-113 VLCLDWGEPDARDAH
+113 VLCLDWGQPDARDAH
-128 NTMSTYVDDYMM
+128 NTMSTYIDDYMM
-140 AAVGVATRR
+140 AAVAAATRR
-149 CATMPIVVGHCFG
+149 CASVPIVIGHCFG
-162 GLIAVLWAASTEQQ
+162 GLIALLWAASTEQQ

-222 AAFRMIR
+222 AAFQMIR
-229 PLGDLVTYVT
+229 PLGDAVTYVT
-239 LLDRLHDREATQAI
+239 LFDRLHDREATQAI

-268 TTFVEMIRKL
+268 ATFVEMIRKL

-312 DHVAPPD
+312 DHVAPPE
-319 SVKPLTGLLG
+319 SVKPLTGLVG
-329 SNNPAER
+329 SQKAEQR

-341 HIGLLVGSTMRHKT
+341 HIGLLVGSTMRGKT
-355 MPTILDWLDAVLPQD
+355 MPTVIGWLDEVLTPGQTSRFAAPRSD
-370 PIAEPTVPQS
+370 
-380 NSPEST
+380 SPKSK
-386 RRPRV
+386 RPRV
-391 GANGVRPKG
+391 EANGVRPKG

>member
-1 MGGPPRADAT
+1 MTAAA
-11 LMIGTGSITSLA
+11 SITRLA
-23 DAVAVT
+23 NYASAI
-29 AERQIRRIVNGLRL
+29 AGRPFRRVINGLRL
-43 AAGLDRPG
+43 AASLDRPG

-72 AGADTG
+72 AGADAG

-103 VEHLLDAGYD
+103 VEHLLGAGYD
-113 VLCLDWGEPDARDAH
+113 VLCLDWGLPDARDAH
-128 NTMSTYVDDYMM
+128 NTMSTYIDDYMM
-140 AAVGVATRR
+140 AAVAAATRR
-149 CATMPIVVGHCFG
+149 CASVPIVIGHCFG
-162 GLIAVLWAASTEQQ
+162 SLIAVLWAASTEQQ

-197 LTRQGRIEPEDVL
+197 ITRQGRIEPEDVL

-229 PLGDLVTYVT
+229 PLGDAVTYVT
-239 LLDRLHDREATQAI
+239 LVDRLHDREATQAI
-253 WALMVWARG
+253 WALTVWARG

-268 TTFVEMIRKL
+268 ATFVEMIRKL

-312 DHVAPPD
+312 DHVAPPE
-319 SVKPLTGLLG
+319 SVKPLTGLVG
-329 SNNPAER
+329 SRKAEQR

-341 HIGLLVGSTMRHKT
+341 HIGLLVGSTMRAKT
-355 MPTILDWLDAVLPQD
+355 MPTVIGWLDEVLPRDQTTQLS
-370 PIAEPTVPQS
+370 ARRS
-380 NSPEST
+380 NSPKSK
-386 RRPRV
+386 RPRV
-391 GANGVRPKG
+391 EANGVRPKG

>member
-1 MGGPPRADAT
+1 M
-11 LMIGTGSITSLA
+11 TGAASITGLA
-23 DAVAVT
+23 DYVSAIAG
-29 AERQIRRIVNGLRL
+29 RQIRRVINGLRL

-72 AGADTG
+72 AGADAG

-103 VEHLLDAGYD
+103 VEHLLGAGYD
-113 VLCLDWGEPDARDAH
+113 VLCLDWGQPDARDAH
-128 NTMSTYVDDYMM
+128 NTMSTYIDDYMM
-140 AAVGVATRR
+140 AAVAAATRR
-149 CATMPIVVGHCFG
+149 CASVPIVIGHCFG
-162 GLIAVLWAASTEQQ
+162 GLIALLWAASTEQQ

-222 AAFRMIR
+222 AAFQMVR
-229 PLGDLVTYVT
+229 PLGDAVTYVT
-239 LLDRLHDREATQAI
+239 LFDRLHDREATQAI

-268 TTFVEMIRKL
+268 ATFVEMIRKL

-299 SITAP
+299 NITAP

-312 DHVAPPD
+312 DHVAPPE
-319 SVKPLTGLLG
+319 SVKPLTGLVG
-329 SNNPAER
+329 SQRAEQR

-341 HIGLLVGSTMRHKT
+341 HIGLLVGSTMRAKT
-355 MPTILDWLDAVLPQD
+355 MPTVIGWLDEVLPRDQTTRVSAPRSD
-370 PIAEPTVPQS
+370 
-380 NSPEST
+380 SPKSK
-386 RRPRV
+386 RPRV
-391 GANGVRPKG
+391 EANGVRPKG

>member
-1 MGGPPRADAT
+1 MTAAA
-11 LMIGTGSITSLA
+11 SITGLA
-23 DAVAVT
+23 NYASAI
-29 AERQIRRIVNGLRL
+29 AGRPFRRVINGLRL
-43 AAGLDRPG
+43 AASLDRPG

-72 AGADTG
+72 AGADAG

-103 VEHLLDAGYD
+103 VEHLLGAGYD
-113 VLCLDWGEPDARDAH
+113 VLCLDWGLPDARDAH
-128 NTMSTYVDDYMM
+128 NTMSTYIDDYMM
-140 AAVGVATRR
+140 AAVAAATRR
-149 CATMPIVVGHCFG
+149 CASVPIVIGHCFG
-162 GLIAVLWAASTEQQ
+162 SLIAVLWAASTEQQ

-197 LTRQGRIEPEDVL
+197 ITRQGRIEPEDVL

-229 PLGDLVTYVT
+229 PLGDAVTYVT
-239 LLDRLHDREATQAI
+239 LVDRLHDREATQAI
-253 WALMVWARG
+253 WALTVWARG

-268 TTFVEMIRKL
+268 ATFVEMIRKL

-312 DHVAPPD
+312 DHVAPPE
-319 SVKPLTGLLG
+319 SVKPLTGLVG
-329 SNNPAER
+329 SRKAEQR

-341 HIGLLVGSTMRHKT
+341 HIGLLVGSTMRAKT
-355 MPTILDWLDAVLPQD
+355 MPTVIGWLDEVLPRDQTTQLSA
-370 PIAEPTVPQS
+370 PRS
-380 NSPEST
+380 NSPKSK
-386 RRPRV
+386 RPRV
-391 GANGVRPKG
+391 EANGVRPKG